1 MTKTLTEQWR
11 EGKLPE
17 GWYYV
22 KTPCEKI
29 KKLYCGDGESLELE
43 DPETAGYYFF
53 HRDLNKGPVEALSP
67 VPDYKMFQF
76 LMGEQKFTEEMLENI
91 INIRTEEL
99 LKLNGDYIKRVKKL
113 EKKLEIAT
121 KALKRIDPPNIIFD
135 DYKNRSIELWEIAH
149 NALKEMA
156 GVK

>member
-11 EGKLPE
+11 EGTLPQ

-22 KTPCEKI
+22 KTPCEEI
-29 KKLYCGDGESLELE
+29 KKLYCGNGESLEL
-43 DPETAGYYFF
+43 DDSETSGYYFF
-53 HRDLNKGPVEALSP
+53 HRNLNKEQVEVLAP

-76 LMGEQKFTEEMLENI
+76 LIGEQKFTEEMLENI

-99 LKLNGDYIKRVKKL
+99 LKLNAEYIKRVKKL

-121 KALKRIDPPNIIFD
+121 KALKEYERCENGS
-135 DYKNRSIELWEIAH
+135 YAH
-149 NALKEMA
+149 KALALIKE
-156 GVK
+156 VK